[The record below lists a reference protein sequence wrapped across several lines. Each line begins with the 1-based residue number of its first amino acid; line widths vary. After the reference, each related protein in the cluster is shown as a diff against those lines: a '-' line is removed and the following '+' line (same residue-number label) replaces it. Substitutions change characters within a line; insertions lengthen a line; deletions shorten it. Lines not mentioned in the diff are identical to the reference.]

1 MSIKPTQRRSTPVK
15 KALPPKKSSPTP
27 AETATTTILNSNLTD
42 AAKHP
47 YAVCVKTG
55 SLGNSKQMQ
64 KDIQVCIDR
73 QDAAPNAYEKKRQA
87 EIAKNY
93 KQYKIELAKR
103 EEAYRIAQANL
114 KTAQANLKTAQSK
127 SNSANSEVV
136 KLQAQLAQATS
147 KANSANAALN
157 AAQAKVNSANAVLNP
172 PKSQPKDNGFFG
184 FKFSN

>member
-1 MSIKPTQRRSTPVK
+1 MNAIKKTPPRPTPPVTF
-15 KALPPKKSSPTP
+15 PKKNSPTP
-27 AETATTTILNSNLTD
+27 AQTATTTILNSNLTD

-73 QDAAPNAYEKKRQA
+73 QDAAPNAYKKQRQV

-93 KQYKIELAKR
+93 KQYKIDLAKR

-114 KTAQANLKTAQSK
+114 KTAQANLKKAQRN
-127 SNSANSEVV
+127 SNSANSEVL
-136 KLQAQLAQATS
+136 KLQSQLEQAKA
-147 KANSANAALN
+147 KANSANTDLK
-157 AAQAKVNSANAVLNP
+157 AAQAKVNSAEAVLNP
-172 PKSQPKDNGFFG
+172 PKSQPQQKNWFG
-184 FKFSN
+184 L